1 MISPEQQLS
10 PREAAVD
17 NSLTQLAYVIDRFEA
32 YAHPHAARIAA
43 IADELAKVFNI
54 SPHDRLS
61 LKQAAL
67 VHDLGE
73 LVMNRDY
80 IMRGSHLSGDE
91 RLDLMRHPVIG
102 EQEAAKRGLNRA
114 VQLLVRW
121 HQEWWN
127 GDGYPDNLRREQI
140 PLAARILRVVDS
152 YCAMTD
158 DRPYNLAVSDAEAK
172 QYLKHWA
179 GLEFDPRVVWAFL
192 ALPEMEELKSFYQ
205 LQEIESPQKAVYTD
219 RISPN

>member
-1 MISPEQQLS
+1 MVYPEQQLS
-10 PREAAVD
+10 PRETAVD
-17 NSLTQLAYVIDRFEA
+17 NSLTALAHVIDRFEA
-32 YAHPHAARIAA
+32 YAHPHAARIAV
-43 IADELAKVFNI
+43 IADELAQVFNI

-80 IMRGSHLSGDE
+80 ILRGSHLSGDE

-102 EQEAAKRGLNRA
+102 EQEAAKRGMNRA

-127 GDGYPDNLRREQI
+127 GEGYPDGLRREQI
-140 PLAARILRVVDS
+140 PLAARILRVADS

-158 DRPYNLAVSDAEAK
+158 DRPYSFAVPEAEAK
-172 QYLKHWA
+172 QYLKQWA
-179 GLEFDPRVVWAFL
+179 GLEFDPRVVRAFL
-192 ALPEMEELKSFYQ
+192 ALPEMEELKSFHR
-205 LQEIESPQKAVYTD
+205 IETSDAAQKAIYTD
-219 RISPN
+219 WNVSD